1 METIRYAV
9 TKYDKVNSVTL
20 YLKAIL
26 GMKQILWTD
35 ITEDGMKFRSLET
48 ATSLALA
55 VKEAEP
61 AADIEAIE
69 ITTTIKKVA

>member
-1 METIRYAV
+1 M
-9 TKYDKVNSVTL
+9 
-20 YLKAIL
+20 
-26 GMKQILWTD
+26 MQIMWTEYS
-35 ITEDGMKFRSLET
+35 EDGMKFRSLET

-61 AADIEAIE
+61 TADIEAIK

>member
-20 YLKAIL
+20 YLKSIL

-35 ITEDGMKFRSLET
+35 VAEDGMKFRSLET
-48 ATSLALA
+48 AMSLALA

-61 AADIEAIE
+61 TSDIEAIE